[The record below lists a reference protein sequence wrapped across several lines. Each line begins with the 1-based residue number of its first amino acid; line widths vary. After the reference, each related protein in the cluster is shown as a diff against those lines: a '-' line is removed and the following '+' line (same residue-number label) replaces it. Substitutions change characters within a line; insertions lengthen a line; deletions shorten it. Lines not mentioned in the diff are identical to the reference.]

1 MYDLFHQ
8 LLCNDVKYAACS
20 KSNDILKQGKTSNIV
35 AGYCTIRV
43 ITL

>member
-8 LLCNDVKYAACS
+8 LLCNDVEYAACS

-35 AGYCTIRV
+35 AGCCTIQV